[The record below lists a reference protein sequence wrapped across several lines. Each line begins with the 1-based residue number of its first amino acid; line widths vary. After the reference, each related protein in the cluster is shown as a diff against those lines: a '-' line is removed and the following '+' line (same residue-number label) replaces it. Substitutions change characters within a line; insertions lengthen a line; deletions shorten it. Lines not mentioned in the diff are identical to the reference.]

1 MSRARG
7 PAGDPSEED
16 VRRQEICD
24 YIFDLLASLEAI
36 AEKHDLLVLAK
47 LIQSAKSEAAE
58 YR

>member
-1 MSRARG
+1 MSRTRG

-16 VRRQEICD
+16 VRRRETCD
-24 YIFDLLASLEAI
+24 YIFDLLGSLEAM
-36 AEKHDLLVLAK
+36 ALQHDLSVLAK